1 MKTRTKKK
9 IMKDYGN
16 SVLGMHEF
24 KGDTN
29 WKALYNAYKKRNRLM
44 YKYYRNDSI
53 FEQELLFNQILQLQD
68 EIKRLFGRPV
78 VKIRYASNSCECYD

>member
-1 MKTRTKKK
+1 MKTRNKKK

-16 SVLGMHEF
+16 TVLGMNKY

-44 YKYYRNDSI
+44 YKYYRTDSI
-53 FEQELLFNQILQLQD
+53 FEKELIVNQIFQLQD
-68 EIKRLFGRPV
+68 EMKILFNREG
-78 VKIRYASNSCECYD
+78 

>member
-1 MKTRTKKK
+1 MKKRYKKK

-78 VKIRYASNSCECYD
+78 VRYASNSCECYD

>member
-1 MKTRTKKK
+1 MKTRIKKK

-16 SVLGMHEF
+16 SVLGMHEY

-78 VKIRYASNSCECYD
+78 VRYASNSCECYD

>member
-53 FEQELLFNQILQLQD
+53 FEQELLFNQILQLQN

-78 VKIRYASNSCECYD
+78 VRYASNSCECYD

>member
-1 MKTRTKKK
+1 MKIRNKKK

-16 SVLGMHEF
+16 SVLGMHKF

-44 YKYYRNDSI
+44 YKYYRTDSI

-78 VKIRYASNSCECYD
+78 VRYASNSCECYD

>member
-1 MKTRTKKK
+1 MKTRYKKK

-53 FEQELLFNQILQLQD
+53 FEQELLFNQILQLQG

-78 VKIRYASNSCECYD
+78 VRYASNSCECYD

>member
-1 MKTRTKKK
+1 MKTRYKKK

-78 VKIRYASNSCECYD
+78 VRYASNSCECYD